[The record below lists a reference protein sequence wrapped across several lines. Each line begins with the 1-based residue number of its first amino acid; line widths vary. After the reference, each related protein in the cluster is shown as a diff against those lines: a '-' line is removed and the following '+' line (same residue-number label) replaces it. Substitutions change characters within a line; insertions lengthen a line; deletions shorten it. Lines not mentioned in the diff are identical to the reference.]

1 MEIIFYNNESDRKVL
16 DKKIKKLI
24 SVQNVKFV
32 DETNICRPKLLISRT
47 FFDERFRNI
56 NYLYI
61 DNLKRYYY
69 INNMNFV
76 GSMVEIICEVDV
88 LMSYKTEIRNL
99 NCTVKRNENIKNGYL
114 NDDNY
119 NVYSY
124 ENIVCKAFPK
134 GLTDNSIILMTVG

>member
-24 SVQNVKFV
+24 SVPNVKFV

-47 FFDERFRNI
+47 FFDERFMNI

-61 DNLKRYYY
+61 DKLKRYYY

-76 GSMVEIICEVDV
+76 DSMVEIICEVDV

-124 ENIVCKAFPK
+124 ENVVCKAFPK